1 MPAADPALSWWSTI
15 QAWCVLLLRCGVSV
29 SQDTLP
35 LLSGIKVGFV
45 IGFTTL
51 LTQYMYKAGS
61 KFIKLYS
68 IMLSSTVFGILTF
81 KGNPNNK

>member
-1 MPAADPALSWWSTI
+1 MPAADLALSWWSTI

-29 SQDTLP
+29 SQDTPP

-51 LTQYMYKAGS
+51 LTQYKPCS
-61 KFIKLYS
+61 KFVKLFHAQLHCCWHFHIYEWYQFH
-68 IMLSSTVFGILTF
+68 V
-81 KGNPNNK
+81 